1 MASVLHRTQLSA
13 TADDRQELIDVKTVP
28 ILALSAVLLASGCA
42 GTAEHTIKALPH
54 PPVSPVAAAP
64 PLGDPPTPAPAT
76 PSAAVDDTGPTGEGP
91 PGLLAAISTRQDGDH
106 DEVVFQFYGR
116 QVPTAV
122 IRYVDEVTVD
132 PSDKP
137 VTLIGRAFVNVAFHG
152 ARLDTAPIE
161 SDPSRARRY
170 SGPSRLTPRYALLQE
185 LAISGDFEA
194 VLSFGIGLAGPS
206 GLSTSATAGRLVL
219 RIWRTAP
226 ETLLWP
232 VTSIAQA
239 RDVQSATE
247 NGHQPWVLSAQM
259 VATSYVEHV
268 LGWPEPIVQRLA
280 ENVYQATAGTRFA
293 VITLSQPLSRQG
305 TLWAVVCVVASN
317 A

>member
-1 MASVLHRTQLSA
+1 
-13 TADDRQELIDVKTVP
+13 VKTVP

-42 GTAEHTIKALPH
+42 GTTQHMVKASPH
-54 PPVSPVAAAP
+54 PPVSPVATAP
-64 PLGDPPTPAPAT
+64 PLGEEPTPGPTT
-76 PSAAVDDTGPTGEGP
+76 PSPMAEDTGQTGEGP
-91 PGLLAAISTRQDGDH
+91 PGLLAAISTRHDADH

-116 QVPTAV
+116 QLPTAV
-122 IRYVDEVTVD
+122 IRYVDQVTVD

-137 VTLIGRAFVNVAFHG
+137 VALIGRAFVNVAFHG

-161 SDPSRARRY
+161 SDPSQARRY

-194 VLSFGIGLAGPS
+194 VLSFGIGLSGPS
-206 GLSTSATAGRLVL
+206 GLSTSVSAGRFVL

-232 VTSIAQA
+232 VTSVAQA
-239 RDVQSATE
+239 GEVQKAAE
-247 NGHQPWVLSAQM
+247 NGHQPWVLSAQE

-268 LGWPEPIVQRLA
+268 LGWPEPTVTRLA

-305 TLWAVVCVVASN
+305 TLWAVACVVASN
-317 A
+317 V